1 METLESLRRHL
12 EGAEDLQSVVKT
24 MKAIAAVNIRQYEE
38 AADALQEYSETLSMG
53 FQVLMKQEANLPEAL
68 RIKDSKG
75 LGAMI
80 FGSEMGMVGRFNEE
94 IVEYALDKIGGGG
107 NGIPFLMV
115 TGYKVAS
122 LLSAEKMDVQATIS
136 QPGSVDGIGSATE
149 EVILELYDW
158 WRDNRLATIYLF
170 YNRRVSGASYE
181 PSQMKLLPL
190 DIDWLNQLKRRDW
203 ESGSLPQIT
212 ADWRKV
218 FQGFLRQYFYVSIYR
233 AFAES
238 LASENASRLASMQ
251 AAEKNIEEQL
261 QELNTRYNQRRQ
273 DSVTSE
279 LLDIASG
286 FEALEGEDTE

>member
-12 EGAEDLQSVVKT
+12 DGIEDLQSVVKT

-38 AADALQEYSETLSMG
+38 AADALQEYAKTLSMG
-53 FQVLMKQEANLPEAL
+53 FQILMKRKSNVPKAL

-75 LGAMI
+75 VGAMI
-80 FGSEMGMVGRFNEE
+80 YGSEMGMVGKFNEE
-94 IVEYALDKIGGGG
+94 IVEYALERIGGGG
-107 NGIPFLMV
+107 DGASFLMV
-115 TGYKVAS
+115 TGYKAAS
-122 LLSAEKMDVQATIS
+122 ILNAEKIDVQAVIS
-136 QPGSVDGIGSATE
+136 QPGSVDGIVSATE

-158 WRDNRLATIYLF
+158 WRDNRLAAIYLF
-170 YNRRVSGASYE
+170 YNKRVSGASYE
-181 PSQMKLLPL
+181 PAEMKLLPL
-190 DIDWLNQLKRRDW
+190 DVNWLNQLKKRDW
-203 ESGSLPQIT
+203 ESRSLPRIT

-233 AFAES
+233 GFAES

-286 FEALEGEDTE
+286 FEALEGKEIE